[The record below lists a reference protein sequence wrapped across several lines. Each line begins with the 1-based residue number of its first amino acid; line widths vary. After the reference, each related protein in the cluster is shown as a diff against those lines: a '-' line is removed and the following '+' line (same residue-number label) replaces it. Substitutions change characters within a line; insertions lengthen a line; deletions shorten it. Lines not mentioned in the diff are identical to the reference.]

1 MTIHHDTPELL
12 KPLDILA
19 QCIELMPTDKA
30 YIEHELVQRF
40 GSPEQPIYIDDTST
54 DDSNINING
63 VRYDSPIVLPIY
75 NGQMELVQCA
85 VMQDNKTVAVIPDG
99 LAKGFA
105 RYGHFDHAK
114 PVIVTYNLEAFFKI
128 AQTGYAVALVLLP
141 TLCNSTLPVLKPFD
155 FDQMQ
160 FVINQLAQAGYQQL
174 YMPIRPEHLE
184 AFKPLEENTAVRLLN
199 QYQDD
204 LACDL
209 SQYESVEDVQAFL
222 KDSIERLPKGEVLPK
237 GHLAKPMKWENGHF
251 HITKAGLYFVEED
264 KNGISHKRFISSP
277 VLVTA
282 KTRDDSSNN
291 WGVLLQWKDD
301 NGVKHI
307 QALSMELFQTDG
319 ADLRKAL
326 AYQGVTIAPDQRA
339 RNLFQC
345 YLMSYQANRYALCVD
360 RVGWHENVFVLPHTQ
375 IGQTADND
383 LIVYQASN
391 TLDNRYQSKGT
402 LAQWQSDVAHLVAS
416 HSLLVFSLCTAF
428 TGQLLTPLNQQ
439 GGGFHLK
446 GGSSKGKSTGLYLAC
461 SVWGKPT
468 QFYRTWRATGNA
480 LEHTAYMHNDSFLV
494 LDEIGEIANPKEL
507 GNIVYMLA
515 NGLGKGRMTKQIT
528 AKPMH
533 QWKVIFLSSGEKSLK
548 DIMQEQGQKTKLG
561 QEIRLADIDIDQS
574 EYGIFDR
581 LDFAEDGA
589 KQSIELAKR
598 LNQSYGVAG
607 IAWLEYITSH
617 KDQMIKQAE
626 QLLEQYREALAAHHT
641 QGHIVRVAN
650 YFALVAVAGELAS
663 QANITGW
670 QSGTAFNAV
679 QQVFNQWLGS
689 FEQVGDFEDREMLAH
704 VKAFFEANE
713 SSRFESITPD
723 PDHAERI
730 YNRVGYWKIENGEKV
745 FYVMSEQFKNEICK
759 GYDSRKVAKALLNY
773 GLLEHDTGKPTKTV
787 RLPNRTKALRV
798 YAVKESIFSTDIDN
812 FKGNKGNK
820 GNNLDSKGFE
830 HVAQVEMQK
839 ATKATNLQMVQQDTH
854 VLPLLPN
861 GNKKGN
867 KENSSNINSVAYVA
881 HVAQEKQSC
890 RDLVSESAQLKTQPM
905 EQPTPKKQVKA
916 KASPP
921 KEVIDTKT
929 IDMFGGGV

>member
-19 QCIELMPTDKA
+19 QCTELMPTDQA
-30 YIEHELVQRF
+30 YIEHGIIQRF
-40 GSPEQPIYIDDTST
+40 GSPENPIHIDDSIVT
-54 DDSNINING
+54 ING
-63 VRYDSPIVLPIY
+63 VSYDSPIVLPIY
-75 NGQMELVQCA
+75 NGQLELVQCA
-85 VMQDNKTVAVIPDG
+85 VMQDSKPVAVMPDG
-99 LAKGFA
+99 LARGFA

-114 PVIVTYNLEAFFKI
+114 PVIVTYSLEAFFKI

-155 FDQMQ
+155 FEQMQ
-160 FVINQLAQAGYQQL
+160 FVISQLAQAGYQQL
-174 YMPIRPEHLE
+174 YMPVRPEQLE
-184 AFKPLEENTAVRLLN
+184 AFKPLEKNTAVRLLN
-199 QYQDD
+199 QYQADFE
-204 LACDL
+204 CDL
-209 SQYESVEDVQAFL
+209 SQYESVEDVQTFL
-222 KDSIERLPKGEVLPK
+222 NDAIGQLPK

-251 HITKAGLYFVEED
+251 HITENGLYFVEED

-301 NGVKHI
+301 NGIKHI

-402 LAQWQSDVAHLVAS
+402 LAQWQSDVAQLVAS

-617 KDQMIKQAE
+617 KDQVIKQAE
-626 QLLEQYREALAAHHT
+626 QLLEQYREALAANHT

-650 YFALVAVAGELAS
+650 YFALVAVAGELAT

-670 QSGTAFNAV
+670 KSGTAFNAV
-679 QQVFNQWLGS
+679 QEVFSQWLGS
-689 FEQVGDFEDREMLAH
+689 FEQVGDFEDREMIAH

-745 FYVMSEQFKNEICK
+745 FYVLPEQFKKEICK
-759 GYDSRKVAKALLNY
+759 GYDSRKVARALLTNN
-773 GLLEHDTGKPTKTV
+773 LLEHDTGKSVKTV
-787 RLPNRTKALRV
+787 RLPCRNLAVKV
-798 YAVKESIFSTDIDN
+798 YAIRESIFSQEVDI
-812 FKGNKGNK
+812 FEGNKGNK
-820 GNNLDSKGFE
+820 GNSLDSKGFE
-830 HVAQVEMQK
+830 RVTQ
-839 ATKATNLQMVQQDTH
+839 TKTEKVTRVTGGVTGANNTA
-854 VLPLLPN
+854 VLPVLPN
-861 GNKKGN
+861 QNKKGN
-867 KENSSNINSVAYVA
+867 KENPSNINNVTCVTP
-881 HVAQEKQSC
+881 VTQEKQSF
-890 RDLVSESAQLKTQPM
+890 RDSLNSNAPESALQGEPS
-905 EQPTPKKQVKA
+905 PPKKQVKA
-916 KASPP
+916 KASQP

>member
-1 MTIHHDTPELL
+1 MTLHHDTPELL

-19 QCIELMPTDKA
+19 QCTELMPTDEA
-30 YIEHELVQRF
+30 YIEHKLIQRF
-40 GSPEQPIYIDDTST
+40 GSPRQKIHV
-54 DDSNINING
+54 DDSIVTING
-63 VRYDSPIVLPIY
+63 VSYDSPIVLPIY

-114 PVIVTYNLEAFFKI
+114 PVIVTYDLEAFFKI

-155 FDQMQ
+155 FEQMQ

-174 YMPIRPEHLE
+174 YMPVRPEHLE

-222 KDSIERLPKGEVLPK
+222 KDAIERLPKGEVLPK

-251 HITKAGLYFVEED
+251 HITEAGLYFVEED

-345 YLMSYQANRYALCVD
+345 YLMSYRANRYALCVD
-360 RVGWHENVFVLPHTQ
+360 RVGWHENVFVLPHVQ

-402 LAQWQSDVAHLVAS
+402 LAQWQSDVAQLVAS
-416 HSLLVFSLCTAF
+416 HSLLVFSLSTAF

-439 GGGFHLK
+439 GGGFHIK
-446 GGSSKGKSTGLYLAC
+446 GGSSKGKSTALNLAC
-461 SVWGKPT
+461 SVWGNPKN
-468 QFYRTWRATGNA
+468 FYRTWRATGNN
-480 LEHTAYMHNDSFLV
+480 LEHTAYMHNDGFLV
-494 LDEIGEIANPKEL
+494 LDEIGEINNPKEL

-515 NGLGKGRMTKQIT
+515 NGMGKGRMTKQIT

-548 DIMQEQGQKTKLG
+548 DIMQEQGQK
-561 QEIRLADIDIDQS
+561 
-574 EYGIFDR
+574 
-581 LDFAEDGA
+581 
-589 KQSIELAKR
+589 
-598 LNQSYGVAG
+598 
-607 IAWLEYITSH
+607 
-617 KDQMIKQAE
+617 
-626 QLLEQYREALAAHHT
+626 
-641 QGHIVRVAN
+641 
-650 YFALVAVAGELAS
+650 
-663 QANITGW
+663 
-670 QSGTAFNAV
+670 
-679 QQVFNQWLGS
+679 
-689 FEQVGDFEDREMLAH
+689 
-704 VKAFFEANE
+704 
-713 SSRFESITPD
+713 
-723 PDHAERI
+723 
-730 YNRVGYWKIENGEKV
+730 
-745 FYVMSEQFKNEICK
+745 
-759 GYDSRKVAKALLNY
+759 
-773 GLLEHDTGKPTKTV
+773 
-787 RLPNRTKALRV
+787 
-798 YAVKESIFSTDIDN
+798 
-812 FKGNKGNK
+812 
-820 GNNLDSKGFE
+820 
-830 HVAQVEMQK
+830 
-839 ATKATNLQMVQQDTH
+839 
-854 VLPLLPN
+854 
-861 GNKKGN
+861 
-867 KENSSNINSVAYVA
+867 
-881 HVAQEKQSC
+881 
-890 RDLVSESAQLKTQPM
+890 
-905 EQPTPKKQVKA
+905 
-916 KASPP
+916 
-921 KEVIDTKT
+921 
-929 IDMFGGGV
+929 

>member
-1 MTIHHDTPELL
+1 MTAHHAAPNGFTSPN
-12 KPLDILA
+12 DILA
-19 QCIELMPTDKA
+19 QCTELMPTDRA
-30 YIEHELVQRF
+30 YTEHGIIQRF
-40 GSPEQPIYIDDTST
+40 GSPEKPIHIDDKEVT
-54 DDSNINING
+54 ING
-63 VRYDSPIVLPIY
+63 VGYGSPIVLPIY
-75 NGQMELVQCA
+75 NGQLELVQCA
-85 VMQDNKTVAVIPDG
+85 VMQDSKPVAVIPDG

-105 RYGHFDHAK
+105 RYGYFDHAK
-114 PVIVTYNLEAFFKI
+114 PVIVTYDLEAFFKI

-155 FDQMQ
+155 FEQMQ
-160 FVINQLAQAGYQQL
+160 FVINQLAQVGYQQL
-174 YMPIRPEHLE
+174 YMPVRPKHLE

-199 QYQDD
+199 QYQADFE
-204 LACDL
+204 CDL
-209 SQYESVEDVQAFL
+209 SQYESMEDVQTFL
-222 KDSIERLPKGEVLPK
+222 NDAIEQLPQGEVLPK

-251 HITKAGLYFVEED
+251 HITEGGLYFVEED

-301 NGVKHI
+301 NGIKHI

-402 LAQWQSDVAHLVAS
+402 LAQWQSDVAQLVAS

-617 KDQMIKQAE
+617 KDQVIKQAE
-626 QLLEQYREALAAHHT
+626 QLLEQYREALAANHT

-650 YFALVAVAGELAS
+650 YFALVAVAGELAT

-670 QSGTAFNAV
+670 KSGTAFNAV

-689 FEQVGDFEDREMLAH
+689 FEQVGDFEDREILAH

-812 FKGNKGNK
+812 FKGNKGNM
-820 GNNLDSKGFE
+820 GNNPDFKGFE

-839 ATKATNLQMVQQDTH
+839 ATKATNLKMVQQDTH
-854 VLPLLPN
+854 VLPMLPT

-867 KENSSNINSVAYVA
+867 KENSSNINNVACVA
-881 HVAQEKQSC
+881 HVAQEKQSF
-890 RDLVSESAQLKTQPM
+890 RDSFSSNAPESALQGEPS
-905 EQPTPKKQVKA
+905 PPKKQVKA
-916 KASPP
+916 KASQP

>member
-1 MTIHHDTPELL
+1 MTLHHDTHELL

-19 QCIELMPTDKA
+19 QCTELMPTDKA
-30 YIEHELVQRF
+30 YIEHELIQRF
-40 GSPEQPIYIDDTST
+40 GSPEQKIHV
-54 DDSNINING
+54 DDSIVTING
-63 VRYDSPIVLPIY
+63 VSYDSPIILPIY

-85 VMQDNKTVAVIPDG
+85 VMQDSKPVTVMPDG
-99 LAKGFA
+99 LARGFA

-155 FDQMQ
+155 FGQMQ

-204 LACDL
+204 FACDL

-222 KDSIERLPKGEVLPK
+222 NDAIEQLPKSEVLPK

-251 HITKAGLYFVEED
+251 HITEAGLYFVEED

-345 YLMSYQANRYALCVD
+345 YLMSYRANRYALCVD
-360 RVGWHENVFVLPHTQ
+360 RVGWHENVFVLPHVQ

-402 LAQWQSDVAHLVAS
+402 LAQWQSDVAQLVAS
-416 HSLLVFSLCTAF
+416 HSLLVFSLSTAF

-439 GGGFHLK
+439 GGGFHIK
-446 GGSSKGKSTGLYLAC
+446 GGSSKGKSTALNLAC
-461 SVWGKPT
+461 SVWGNPEN
-468 QFYRTWRATGNA
+468 FYRTWRATGNN
-480 LEHTAYMHNDSFLV
+480 LEHTAYMHNDGFLV
-494 LDEIGEIANPKEL
+494 LDEIGEINNPKEL

-515 NGLGKGRMTKQIT
+515 NGMGKGRMTKQIT

-574 EYGIFDR
+574 EHGIFDCI
-581 LDFAEDGA
+581 DFAEDGA

-617 KDQMIKQAE
+617 KDQAIKQAE
-626 QLLEQYREALAAHHT
+626 QLLDQYREALAAHHT

-745 FYVMSEQFKNEICK
+745 FYVLPEQFKKEICK
-759 GYDSRKVAKALLNY
+759 GYDSRKVARALLTHN
-773 GLLEHDTGKPTKTV
+773 LLEHDTGKSVKTV
-787 RLPNRTKALRV
+787 RLPCRNLAVKV
-798 YAVKESIFSTDIDN
+798 YAIRESIFSQEIDI
-812 FKGNKGNK
+812 FEGNKGNK
-820 GNNLDSKGFE
+820 GNSLDSKGFE
-830 HVAQVEMQK
+830 RVTQAKIEKVTRVTSGVTGVSNT
-839 ATKATNLQMVQQDTH
+839 A
-854 VLPLLPN
+854 VLPVLPN
-861 GNKKGN
+861 QNKKGN
-867 KENSSNINSVAYVA
+867 KENPSNINSVTCVT
-881 HVAQEKQSC
+881 HVTQEKQSC

-929 IDMFGGGV
+929 LDMFGGGI